1 LSTSTATHPLPLL
14 LALPLL
20 LPLVLVLPRLLQLR
34 LLRLLL
40 SLAPRQSRRR
50 CPNCRT

>member
-1 LSTSTATHPLPLL
+1 MSTSTATHPLPLL
-14 LALPLL
+14 LPLL

-40 SLAPRQSRRR
+40 SLAQHRSRRR
-50 CPNCRT
+50 CPNCLT